1 MKKTKRRQCSQMSRC
16 LRHRDPQWKLA
27 RVGKA
32 QSPVAMKCDWYEVT
46 GTKDIGKGGKTTE
59 VELLCN
65 KSSVVG
71 ARKAD

>member
-46 GTKDIGKGGKTTE
+46 GMKDIGKGGQDHR
-59 VELLCN
+59 
-65 KSSVVG
+65 G
-71 ARKAD
+71 RIIM